1 MMTHFLTDDE
11 LAFQTAVRQFAEGQ
25 IKPLV
30 SQMDREAQMD
40 SALVKQFFEMGLMG
54 IESPEKYG
62 GAGSSFFMA
71 CLAVEE
77 LSRVDGSCGVLVDVQ
92 NTLVINALLKWGND
106 AQKEKYLPKMAKEWV
121 GSYCLS
127 ESGSGSDAFALQCR
141 AEKKGDKYILNGQKL
156 WITNAK
162 EASLFIVFATVDKTL
177 GYKGITAFIVEK
189 GMDGFTV
196 GKKEDKLGIR
206 ASSTCELIF
215 ENCEVSVENVL
226 G

>member
-1 MMTHFLTDDE
+1 MSYFLSDDE
-11 LAFQTAVRQFAEGQ
+11 LAFKDAIHQFAISE

-30 SQMDREAQMD
+30 RKMDQEAQMD
-40 SALVKQFFEMGLMG
+40 PNLIKQFFEMGLMG

-92 NTLVINALLKWGND
+92 NTLVTNALLKWGNE
-106 AQKEKYLPKMAKEWV
+106 AQKEKYLSKLSKEWV
-121 GSYCLS
+121 GSYALS

-141 AEKKGDKYILNGQKL
+141 AEKKGSGYVLNGHKL

-162 EASLFIVFATVDKTL
+162 EASLFLVFATVDKAL

-189 GMDGFTV
+189 GMKGFSV

-215 ENCEVSVENVL
+215 SDCVL
-226 G
+226 QPS